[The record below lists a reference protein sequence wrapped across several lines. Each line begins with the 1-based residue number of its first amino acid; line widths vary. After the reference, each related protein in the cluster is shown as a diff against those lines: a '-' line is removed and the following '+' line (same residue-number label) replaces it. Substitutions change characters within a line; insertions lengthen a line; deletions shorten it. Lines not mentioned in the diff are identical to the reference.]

1 MAEAEAVQSGASA
14 AGDMMCGAPDEGGR
28 EGSGKKRLLLPAR
41 ENVME
46 VNAKSP
52 SRSHYPLLIPLIEC
66 VPVIAEQR

>member
-14 AGDMMCGAPDEGGR
+14 AADMMCSAPDEGGR
-28 EGSGKKRLLLPAR
+28 GKKKRLLLPAR

>member
-14 AGDMMCGAPDEGGR
+14 AADMMRGAPDEGGR
-28 EGSGKKRLLLPAR
+28 KKKKKGLLLPVR